1 MDNTRHKARRTETTT
16 PEADATRRVYR
27 ALKSLAHAE
36 AELFRPVG
44 LDYGRHWKRQAPMC
58 ALHEGGREMKHDC
71 GNCNHHWQAES
82 FEESCP
88 ECRSWYVMTT
98 DEWSEQDAREETETC
113 T

>member
-36 AELFRPVG
+36 AELHETGRVDSDI
-44 LDYGRHWKRQAPMC
+44 LDWAMRDI
-58 ALHEGGREMKHDC
+58 HESMRRCKLYMK
-71 GNCNHHWQAES
+71 ES
-82 FEESCP
+82 
-88 ECRSWYVMTT
+88 
-98 DEWSEQDAREETETC
+98 ETC